1 MTSDRSRSSLSGRE
15 FFRLASY
22 VAVALAASA
31 AYGLVDVAS
40 AYGRMALAGAYVAAL
55 WFNVSFF
62 LRAPYALQR
71 TAPTTTEEGKQKL
84 LDVAVVFGS
93 WPLAFFAAAAVGG
106 LAFYYRAQE
115 PVGASAFIIEHYAAV
130 AAGVASAY
138 FLGYVL
144 AVGRY
149 RPATAR
155 RYHFGGARTKD
166 LRPVWRPALWVLL
179 GVLPAALAT
188 ACFSGGNDV
197 PMAATFFMWLPPF
210 YLALVAR
217 RPLAPE
223 EAAERKFS
231 AVAFF
236 MGGVFSA
243 VVVPFGVIYAVR
255 VLWYIGGPF

>member
-1 MTSDRSRSSLSGRE
+1 M
-15 FFRLASY
+15 
-22 VAVALAASA
+22 ALVASA
-31 AYGLVDVAS
+31 AYELVDVAS
-40 AYGRMALAGAYVAAL
+40 PSGRMALAGAYVAAL

-71 TAPTTTEEGKQKL
+71 IAVTVTEEGKQKL

-106 LAFYYRAQE
+106 LAYYYRAEE
-115 PVGASAFIIEHYAAV
+115 PVALSAFVIEHYAAV

-138 FLGYVL
+138 FLAYVMV
-144 AVGRY
+144 VGRY

-155 RYHFGGARTKD
+155 RYHFGAALRKD
-166 LRPVWRPALWVLL
+166 LRPVWRPSLWALLA
-179 GVLPAALAT
+179 VLPAAFAV
-188 ACFSGGNDV
+188 AFFSGGYDV
-197 PMAATFFMWLPPF
+197 PLAAALFIWLPPF

-223 EAAERKFS
+223 EVAERKFN

-243 VVVPFGVIYAVR
+243 VLIPIVLFLAAQILAKVRGVS
-255 VLWYIGGPF
+255 